1 MLLSRLKSVIKT
13 PTVEFLCHKEDFG
26 VIPAPYPARKHM
38 PDWYKK
44 LPPRVDGQTKFNSG
58 TVKRCAPFLDAMSI
72 GWIIPLAADVEF
84 VTNADATGV
93 DYKWTF
99 HRAMVEI
106 HGSAQLAGHPELP
119 KPPMKFLN
127 HWLIRCP
134 KDYSL
139 LFMPPLN
146 RADPRF
152 ECASGLVDADRY
164 LEFIN
169 FPFFFKKAGFTGIV
183 TQGTP
188 LVQVVP
194 LHRSLIDV
202 DYKIDMLDLG
212 TMGDV
217 EHTRRQRGAHES
229 LYRDSRWVRK

>member
-13 PTVEFLCHKEDFG
+13 PTVEFLCLPEDVG
-26 VIPAPYPARKHM
+26 VIPPPYPARKHM

-44 LPPRVDGQTKFNSG
+44 LPPRVEGRTVLNNG

-84 VTNADATGV
+84 ITNADASGV
-93 DYKWTF
+93 TYQWTF
-99 HRAMVEI
+99 PRPMVEN
-106 HGSAQLAGHPELP
+106 HNPLQLVGHHELP

-146 RADPRF
+146 RPDSRF
-152 ECASGLVDADRY
+152 ECASGVVDADRY
-164 LEFIN
+164 FEFIN
-169 FPFFFKKAGFTGIV
+169 FPFFFKEPNFTGILK
-183 TQGTP
+183 QGTP

-194 LHRSLIDV
+194 LHRSLLKCDHEIDV
-202 DYKIDMLDLG
+202 IDKETWG
-212 TMGDV
+212 EV
-217 EHTRRQRGAHES
+217 EKTRRQRGAHES
-229 LYRDSRWVRK
+229 IYRDERWVRK

>member
-13 PTVEFLCHKEDFG
+13 PTVEFLCFKDDFG

-38 PDWYKK
+38 PDWFKK
-44 LPPRVDGQTKFNSG
+44 LPPRIDGRVVLNNS

-72 GWIIPLAADVEF
+72 GWVIPLAGDVEF

-93 DYKWTF
+93 EYKWTF
-99 HRAMVEI
+99 HRPLVEN
-106 HGSAQLAGHPELP
+106 HGPAQLAGHPELP

-127 HWLIRCP
+127 YWLIRCP

-146 RADPRF
+146 RADARF
-152 ECASGLVDADRY
+152 ECASGVVDADRY
-164 LEFIN
+164 FEFIN
-169 FPFFFKKAGFTGIV
+169 FPFFFRQPNYTGV
-183 TQGTP
+183 LKQGTP

-194 LHRSLIDV
+194 LHRSLLDC
-202 DYKIDMLDLG
+202 DYKIDMIDQQ
-212 TMGDV
+212 TWDKV
-217 EHTRRQRGAHES
+217 ELTRRQRGAHES
-229 LYRDSRWVRK
+229 LYRDERWVRK